1 MMLRSLTVVAVLSLA
16 LPARA
21 QEVSMDAA
29 RLAHA
34 LDRLSSTAR
43 VLYVAAHPDDENT
56 RLLAYLANARH
67 VNATYLSMTRG
78 GGGQNL
84 IGREQ
89 DSLLDVL
96 RTQELLAARRLDGA
110 RQRFT
115 RMRDFGYSKS
125 ARETLSIW
133 GHAEA
138 LGDVVR
144 AIRTLQPDVII
155 TRFDELPPNHGHH
168 TASAILAR
176 EAFSAAADPK
186 QFPEQLA
193 NGVTVWQAK
202 RLVHNWP
209 TWRNEPAP
217 ANAITLDVGGYD
229 VRLGLSYGELAARS
243 RSQHKSQG
251 FGAAGER
258 GPLLERFVPV
268 AGTAATSDLLDG
280 VELGWARFGAPGQSF
295 AAALKT
301 ARAQLHR
308 DYPERALPGLA
319 DAWRA
324 LASLPASDPR
334 VKDAKL
340 ELAKLM
346 AAASGLYVRAN
357 ATRPACSPGSVL
369 PAKVEI
375 VLRRPAA
382 VRVSNVVLPDGTTLQ
397 IAAVG
402 DSPKAGAAERA
413 WPPKDALASIELPP
427 PVLDA
432 SSAADTREGGPLPKG
447 AIPPVEAVAGARS
460 AGERESLKKGA
471 VASVDVDGGSRGR
484 AVEAPQ
490 WGAQAPEAKRA
501 SAGVGALVTLQAARD
516 PAALEVHEKRELG
529 ADIRCPA
536 SAPISA
542 PYWLASPPH
551 PGHFELA
558 EASLADD
565 PEGAAPLMA
574 AVDVNIAGAD
584 LRLPVPVVFTW
595 LDRVHGERERRVLI
609 EPPATVTPARD
620 AVMFPN
626 QRSARVS
633 IRVRAAQDGLDARAF
648 LRLPAGYRAEPAE
661 QRVQLAR
668 AGDDA
673 TLGFV
678 VTPPAKGAT
687 VNLRAIAEPVI
698 EVGGREYSYREDVID
713 YPHVPLQVVLQPA
726 KIRLS
731 PVALQK
737 PRGLIGYVEGSGD
750 TIAADLA
757 HVGAQVELLSDATL
771 LDGDLSRFSAI
782 VLGVRAYNTRDV
794 LPRVRARLTK
804 YAEQGGT
811 LVVQY
816 VTRSTLSPLD
826 APVGPY
832 SLDIGRGRVTDEHAA
847 MRPVDPKLRVLHVPN
862 ELTADDYEGWVQ
874 ERGLYF
880 GERWDERYQPVF
892 EIADPGEPPQRGA
905 LLIANVG
912 RGRYVYTGLSFFR
925 QLPAGVPGAYRLFL
939 NLLARAHEAP

>member
-1 MMLRSLTVVAVLSLA
+1 
-16 LPARA
+16 
-21 QEVSMDAA
+21 MDAA

-89 DSLLDVL
+89 DALLDVL

-125 ARETLSIW
+125 AQETLAIW
-133 GHAEA
+133 GHSEA

-155 TRFDELPPNHGHH
+155 ARFDELPPNHGHH

-193 NGVTVWQAK
+193 NGLTVWQAK
-202 RLVHNWP
+202 RLLHNWP
-209 TWRNEPAP
+209 MWRNEQPP
-217 ANAITLDVGGYD
+217 ANAISLDVGSYD
-229 VRLGLSYGELAARS
+229 VRLGVSYGELAARS

-258 GPLLERFVPV
+258 GPLMERFVPV
-268 AGTAATSDLLDG
+268 AGVPATSDVLDG
-280 VELGWARFGAPGQSF
+280 VELGWERFGTPGQAF

-308 DYPERALPGLA
+308 DHPERALPGMA

-324 LASLPASDPR
+324 LAALPAADPR
-334 VKDAKL
+334 VKDAKQ

-346 AAASGLYVRAN
+346 AAASGLFVRAN
-357 ATRPACSPGSVL
+357 ATRPACSPGSTL
-369 PAKVEI
+369 PAKVEV

-382 VRVSNVVLPDGTTLQ
+382 VKVVGVVLPDGTALQ
-397 IAAVG
+397 LPAAAE
-402 DSPKAGAAERA
+402 SPKAGAAERE
-413 WPPKDALASIELPP
+413 WPPRDALASIEVAAA
-427 PVLDA
+427 PVTSPNASDA
-432 SSAADTREGGPLPKG
+432 RPASAMDRLAIGGP
-447 AIPPVEAVAGARS
+447 AASRS
-460 AGERESLKKGA
+460 LSAMEPSGIA
-471 VASVDVDGGSRGR
+471 AP
-484 AVEAPQ
+484 AAPQ
-490 WGAQAPEAKRA
+490 WSAQAVEPKRSPTGIGPL
-501 SAGVGALVTLQAARD
+501 SAVLPARD
-516 PAALEVHEKRELG
+516 PAALTVHEKRELG

-536 SAPISA
+536 SAPVSA
-542 PYWLASPPH
+542 PYWLATPPQT
-551 PGHFELA
+551 GHFELA
-558 EASLADD
+558 DPSLADD
-565 PEGAAPLMA
+565 PEGQPPLMA
-574 AVDVNIAGAD
+574 ALNVNVAGAD
-584 LRLPVPVVFTW
+584 LRLPVPVVYTW
-595 LDRVHGERERRVLI
+595 LDRVHGERERRVLV

-626 QRSARVS
+626 HRAARVS
-633 IRVRAAQDGLDARAF
+633 IRVRAAQDALDARAF
-648 LRLPAGYRAEPAE
+648 LRLPSGYRAEPAE

-673 TLGFV
+673 MLEFV
-678 VTPPAKGAT
+678 VTPPAKGAAT
-687 VNLRAIAEPVI
+687 NGRAVAEPVI
-698 EVGGREYSYREDVID
+698 EVAGREYAYREDVID

-726 KIRLS
+726 KIWLS
-731 PVALQK
+731 PVTLQK

-757 HVGAQVELLSDATL
+757 HVGAQVELLSDAAL
-771 LDGDLSRFSAI
+771 LESDLSRFSAI

-794 LPRVRARLTK
+794 LPRVHARLTK
-804 YAEQGGT
+804 YVEQGGT
-811 LVVQY
+811 LLVQY
-816 VTRSTLSPLD
+816 VTRSTISPLD

-832 SLDIGRGRVTDEHAA
+832 PLDIGRGRVTDEQAA
-847 MRPVDPKLRVLHVPN
+847 MRPIDPKLRVLHVPN
-862 ELTADDYEGWVQ
+862 EISADDYKGWVQ

-892 EIADPGEPPQRGA
+892 EIADPGEPAQRGA
-905 LLIANVG
+905 LLVANVG
-912 RGRYVYTGLSFFR
+912 KGRYVYTGIAFFR

>member
-1 MMLRSLTVVAVLSLA
+1 MMLRIVGVIAVLTLA

-21 QEVSMDAA
+21 QEVPMDAA

-56 RLLAYLANARH
+56 RLLAFLANARH

-125 ARETLSIW
+125 AAETLAIW
-133 GHAEA
+133 GHDEA
-138 LGDVVR
+138 LSDVVR
-144 AIRTLQPDVII
+144 AIRTLQPDVIV

-193 NGVTVWQAK
+193 AGLTVWQAK
-202 RLVHNWP
+202 RILHNWP
-209 TWRNEPAP
+209 IWRNEEPPAG
-217 ANAITLDVGGYD
+217 AITLDVGSYD

-258 GPLLERFVPV
+258 GPLLERFVHT
-268 AGTAATSDLLDG
+268 AGVPATNDLLDG
-280 VELGWARFGAPGQSF
+280 VELGWARFGAPGNAF

-301 ARAQLHR
+301 ARSQLHR
-308 DYPERALPGLA
+308 DYPEHALPGLA

-324 LASLPASDPR
+324 LAALPAGDAR

-340 ELAKLM
+340 ELARLM
-346 AAASGLYVRAN
+346 AAASGLFVRAN
-357 ATRPACSPGSVL
+357 ASRPACSPGSTL
-369 PAKVEI
+369 PAKIEI

-382 VRVSNVVLPDGTTLQ
+382 VKVTRVTLPDGTSLQ
-397 IAAVG
+397 LAAAG
-402 DSPKAGAAERA
+402 ESPKAGAGERE
-413 WPPKDALASIELPP
+413 WPPQDALASTE
-427 PVLDA
+427 
-432 SSAADTREGGPLPKG
+432 PK
-447 AIPPVEAVAGARS
+447 P
-460 AGERESLKKGA
+460 ESQLNA
-471 VASVDVDGGSRGR
+471 Q
-484 AVEAPQ
+484 AVEPKRVQLVA
-490 WGAQAPEAKRA
+490 AQP
-501 SAGVGALVTLQAARD
+501 GRD
-516 PAALEVHEKRELG
+516 SSVLGVHEKRELS
-529 ADIRCPA
+529 AEIHCPA
-536 SAPISA
+536 NASISS
-542 PYWLASPPH
+542 PYWLAQPPAL
-551 PGHFELA
+551 GHAVLA
-558 EASLADD
+558 DPSLLDD

-574 AVDVNIAGAD
+574 SLDVNLAGAD
-584 LRLPVPVVFTW
+584 LRLPVPVVYTW
-595 LDRVHGERERRVLI
+595 LDRVHGERERRVLV

-620 AVMFPN
+620 AIMFPN
-626 QRSARVS
+626 HKPVRLS
-633 IRVRAAQDGLDARAF
+633 IRVRAAQDALEARAL
-648 LRLPAGYRAEPAE
+648 LRVPAGYRVEPAE
-661 QRVQLAR
+661 QRVQLAH

-673 TLGFV
+673 MIEFTL
-678 VTPPAKGAT
+678 TPPVKGAAAAGEGSA
-687 VNLRAIAEPVI
+687 RAIAEPVI
-698 EVGGREYSYREDVID
+698 EVAGREYGYREDVID

-750 TIAADLA
+750 TIASDLA
-757 HVGAQVELLSDATL
+757 HVGAQVELLSDAAL

-794 LPRVRARLTK
+794 LPRVHARLTN
-804 YAEQGGT
+804 YVEQGGT

-816 VTRSTLSPLD
+816 VTRSTISPLD

-832 SLDIGRGRVTDEHAA
+832 PLDIGRGRVTDERAP
-847 MRPVDPKLRVLHVPN
+847 MRPIDPKQRVLHVPN
-862 ELTADDYEGWVQ
+862 QIGPDDFEGWVQ

-880 GERWDERYQPVF
+880 AERWDERYQAVF

-905 LLIANVG
+905 LLIANLG
-912 RGRYVYTGLSFFR
+912 RGRYVYTGLAFFR

-939 NLLARAHEAP
+939 NLLSRAHEAP